1 MKDYR
6 QLQVWQRSHEFNL
19 EVYRSTEDFPKH
31 EWYGLR
37 SQIRRSSCSI
47 PANIAEG
54 CGRRGDGDFYRFL
67 DIAAGSA
74 SELDYHLLLA
84 KDLGFVAQSDH
95 RRLADKLNGI
105 RRMLTALLR
114 KVDVDRLMAKR

>member
-6 QLQVWQRSHEFNL
+6 DLQVWQRAHKLNL
-19 EVYRSTEDFPKH
+19 AVYRDTADFPKH

-37 SQIRRSSCSI
+37 SQIRRCSGSV

-54 CGRRGDGDFYRFL
+54 CGRHGDGDFYRFL

-84 KDLGFVAQSDH
+84 RDLSYVADPAY
-95 RRLADKLNGI
+95 RGLVRELTEV
-105 RRMLTALLR
+105 RRMLTGLLR
-114 KVDVDRLMAKR
+114 KVGADRGLAKR